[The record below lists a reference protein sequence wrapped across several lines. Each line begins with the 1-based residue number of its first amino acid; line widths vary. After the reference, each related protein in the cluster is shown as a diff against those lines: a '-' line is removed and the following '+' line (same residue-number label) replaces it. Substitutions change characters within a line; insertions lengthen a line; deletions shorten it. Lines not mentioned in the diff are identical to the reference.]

1 MKIHVLG
8 LFAVLLLLCG
18 GCGLPSERAHYKIAC
33 EAVRDREEVPDD
45 AKLPRMREVEMHI
58 GKNAGQVALS
68 VTFTDERGREV
79 TRPYTVET
87 KRVARTWTLE
97 SCTPVTVYP

>member
-1 MKIHVLG
+1 MRIAVLG
-8 LFAVLLLLCG
+8 VFALLLCG

-33 EAVRDREEVPDD
+33 EAVRARPEVPED
-45 AKLPRMREVEMHI
+45 ARMPRARDVEMHI

-68 VTFTDERGREV
+68 VTFTDERGQEV
-79 TRPYTVET
+79 TRPYIVET

-97 SCTPVTVYP
+97 KCVPIAVYP